1 MSTPR
6 ETIAAFMHEMQ
17 HGEPRPYLTPDEN
30 AEELLR
36 LLKANG
42 LFVGPIVATP
52 EMRLSG
58 PTVVNDLRTDGEVWN
73 DMRDGWLRGD
83 GA

>member
-1 MSTPR
+1 MTTPR

-17 HGEPRPYLTPDEN
+17 HGQPRPYLTPDEN

-42 LFVGPIVATP
+42 LFVAPMRATP

-58 PTVVNDLRTDGEVWN
+58 PETLSDLRTDGEVWD
-73 DMRDGWLRGD
+73 DMAREWERTN
-83 GA
+83 A